1 MEETKRKA
9 PQNLGHILLP
19 AGFFQVVLLIRSFL
33 YLLFLFIGKP
43 YCSFPLIL
51 AMYLAWQ
58 IPDVRGAKQFQ
69 ISGSNFQILGARR

>member
-19 AGFFQVVLLIRSFL
+19 AGFFQVVLLIPSSL

-43 YCSFPLIL
+43 YCSFSLIL
-51 AMYLAWQ
+51 AMANTQ
-58 IPDVRGAKQFQ
+58 RQRCKTIPDIWEKLPNSWR
-69 ISGSNFQILGARR
+69 